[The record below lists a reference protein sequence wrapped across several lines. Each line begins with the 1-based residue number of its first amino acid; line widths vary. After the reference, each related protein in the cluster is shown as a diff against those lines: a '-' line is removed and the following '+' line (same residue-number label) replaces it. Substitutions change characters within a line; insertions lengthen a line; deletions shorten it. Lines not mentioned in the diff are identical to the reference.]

1 MDFIQLDQS
10 AQLPTRQTQDAAGY
24 DLHTIESAVVG
35 GVRVVRTGVA
45 VRIPPGHVG
54 LVRDRSGHA
63 ANRGITVLAGVIDA
77 DYRGEIKVVLS
88 CTTGANSVAA
98 GERVAQLI
106 VVPCVME
113 DSQWVDA
120 FDETARSGGGFGSTG
135 EA

>member
-24 DLHTIESAVVG
+24 DLHTIESAVIG
-35 GVRVVRTGVA
+35 GVRVVRTGVS

-63 ANRGITVLAGVIDA
+63 AKRGLTVLAGVIDA
-77 DYRGEIKVVLS
+77 DYTGEIKVVLS
-88 CTTGANSVAA
+88 CTIGTGSVLA
-98 GERVAQLI
+98 GERIAQMV

-113 DSQWVDA
+113 ESRWVEGVEATERGD
-120 FDETARSGGGFGSTG
+120 GGFGSTG